1 MKKEKEII
9 AEVSISEQAE
19 QLLTFGKIELLQ
31 KHPFYASLVLKMQF
45 VEDDSVPTACIDG
58 ETIWYNPNFLL
69 AQNIKKVAGLLA
81 HEVMHVAMMH
91 HIRRY
96 GRQHKRWNYAC
107 DYAINPILIEAGMS
121 LPDGGLI
128 DARYQDMSAEEI
140 YEILPNCKTSDPSSF
155 GVVIDKPG
163 SGVNAEI
170 KSKGIVA
177 QALLDAKLHKKLS
190 PALERLMEQILQP
203 EIDWREALAR
213 YVTEVVREDYSLS
226 RPSVRYLFRGI
237 YLPILES
244 MEAGNIIILIDTSG
258 SIDQELIDQF
268 TAEIISLAETFSI
281 GLTVIFVD
289 DQVRGVQVIEQ
300 GDEIKL
306 QAKGNGGTDFKPGF
320 AYIEKHN
327 LQPRAVVYLTDGYC
341 HSYPEEP
348 DYPVLWVQFSYG
360 QFHPPFGDKIQISK
374 YQNQNY

>member
-1 MKKEKEII
+1 MKKQKEII

-45 VEDDSVPTACIDG
+45 VEDESVPTACIDG

-96 GRQHKRWNYAC
+96 GREHKRWNYAC

-128 DARYQDMSAEEI
+128 NEQYQDMSAEEI
-140 YEILPNCKTSDPSSF
+140 YEILPNDKTSDPSSF

-190 PALERLMEQILQP
+190 PALERLMEKILQP

-213 YVTEVVREDYSLS
+213 CVTEVVREDYSLS
-226 RPSVRYLFRGI
+226 RPSVR
-237 YLPILES
+237 
-244 MEAGNIIILIDTSG
+244 
-258 SIDQELIDQF
+258 
-268 TAEIISLAETFSI
+268 
-281 GLTVIFVD
+281 
-289 DQVRGVQVIEQ
+289 
-300 GDEIKL
+300 
-306 QAKGNGGTDFKPGF
+306 
-320 AYIEKHN
+320 
-327 LQPRAVVYLTDGYC
+327 
-341 HSYPEEP
+341 
-348 DYPVLWVQFSYG
+348 
-360 QFHPPFGDKIQISK
+360 
-374 YQNQNY
+374 